1 MPVPE
6 IRSAK
11 DLLAV
16 ANATTGIRLDCSVI
30 HKGIDNFAIDIELDS
45 NFLACAN
52 QAIEEIT
59 NRVTSGRR
67 GELSSDLADR
77 LRDAY
82 EDMVTVSLHRT
93 KTGFPPEQVRIC
105 QFAIVK
111 YVVARVRDQLNNMV
125 REVEETLGRQQ
136 FAAARG
142 MLVTQAKFSSLRR
155 NFVAY
160 QYRITRTIFRVL
172 QREENSQLRQ
182 LRDQFLGK
190 EMSELPDI
198 LFNPML
204 AVTSPATPQ
213 LMLDSYMVWSGSLE
227 SLGEAIASVEKF
239 LGSRITDLPMVPM
252 KPKQGKTVGETEI
265 YDKLGGLFG
274 SQPILG
280 GAADQK
286 DNVNERLCWL
296 DQPDNIR
303 LFFDPAVHDRLLEN
317 MKGIGTRIKF
327 RSLAARL
334 RKIGKAAR
342 SKFVSEAIAR
352 EMVAGYI
359 IRDEWRPAYEE
370 MIDPAQACAYV
381 AGNDARRIISKV
393 DISKEGAT
401 LLMRRMDDWAKE
413 LNRRFK
419 DENDEFWLRILTDM
433 SRFRMHL
440 KYFRFAHRMFNRL
453 NVVTDPQQIQMA
465 SAGGHLYQ
473 LLGADQSKMAKSTE
487 PAIVH
492 HTIIKADVRG
502 STVVTA
508 ELIKQNLN
516 PASYFS
522 TRLFDPITQLLEVY
536 GAVKVFIE
544 GDAVILSIYEHDLDP
559 QNWYSVSRACGIA
572 KEIIDIVSSKNAH
585 ARQSGIPLL
594 EIGIGICYSDDKPMF
609 LFDDDK
615 PIMIS
620 SAIGKADRMSSC
632 SWNLREAYA
641 DDQFNVEVLE
651 IAEGE
656 RQRGE
661 KGQHY
666 IQYNVDGIMLDT
678 DAFQKL
684 KSEIRL
690 RKLRVKIGRAS
701 QTMYV
706 GQFPDLIGKG
716 RDLVIREGII
726 GLWRNGKALPGQE
739 GGQPFYEVLPN
750 SKFVSQVLEMARSQ
764 GND

>member
-1 MPVPE
+1 
-6 IRSAK
+6 
-11 DLLAV
+11 
-16 ANATTGIRLDCSVI
+16 
-30 HKGIDNFAIDIELDS
+30 
-45 NFLACAN
+45 
-52 QAIEEIT
+52 
-59 NRVTSGRR
+59 
-67 GELSSDLADR
+67 
-77 LRDAY
+77 
-82 EDMVTVSLHRT
+82 
-93 KTGFPPEQVRIC
+93 
-105 QFAIVK
+105 
-111 YVVARVRDQLNNMV
+111 
-125 REVEETLGRQQ
+125 
-136 FAAARG
+136 
-142 MLVTQAKFSSLRR
+142 
-155 NFVAY
+155 
-160 QYRITRTIFRVL
+160 
-172 QREENSQLRQ
+172 
-182 LRDQFLGK
+182 
-190 EMSELPDI
+190 
-198 LFNPML
+198 
-204 AVTSPATPQ
+204 
-213 LMLDSYMVWSGSLE
+213 
-227 SLGEAIASVEKF
+227 
-239 LGSRITDLPMVPM
+239 
-252 KPKQGKTVGETEI
+252 
-265 YDKLGGLFG
+265 
-274 SQPILG
+274 
-280 GAADQK
+280 
-286 DNVNERLCWL
+286 
-296 DQPDNIR
+296 
-303 LFFDPAVHDRLLEN
+303 
-317 MKGIGTRIKF
+317 
-327 RSLAARL
+327 
-334 RKIGKAAR
+334 
-342 SKFVSEAIAR
+342 
-352 EMVAGYI
+352 
-359 IRDEWRPAYEE
+359 
-370 MIDPAQACAYV
+370 
-381 AGNDARRIISKV
+381 
-393 DISKEGAT
+393 
-401 LLMRRMDDWAKE
+401 
-413 LNRRFK
+413 
-419 DENDEFWLRILTDM
+419 
-433 SRFRMHL
+433 
-440 KYFRFAHRMFNRL
+440 
-453 NVVTDPQQIQMA
+453 MA